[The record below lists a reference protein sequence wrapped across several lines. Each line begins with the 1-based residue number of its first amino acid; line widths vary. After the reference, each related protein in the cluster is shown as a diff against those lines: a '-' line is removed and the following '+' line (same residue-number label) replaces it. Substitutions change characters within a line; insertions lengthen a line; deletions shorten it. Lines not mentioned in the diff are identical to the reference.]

1 MEGNKQKAL
10 NHSLCQAVRMVFRK
24 IKPGAGARKELRV
37 NIMQEREATAEL
49 PEEGTAGQSP
59 TPIPQEMNVCDML
72 QAGGSA
78 CQVREQLVRWSWRC
92 STCSQEAAVLQR
104 ETGE

>member
-1 MEGNKQKAL
+1 
-10 NHSLCQAVRMVFRK
+10 MVIRK

-37 NIMQEREATAEL
+37 NVMQEKEATAGL

-59 TPIPQEMNVCDML
+59 TPSPQEMNGCDML

-78 CQVREQLVRWSWRC
+78 SQVREQLVRWSWRC
-92 STCSQEAAVLQR
+92 SSCSQEAAVLRR